1 MTYFCLSMDF
11 ISIFQILGE
20 SSWENVFP
28 QSSLFTYS
36 LSVPALPCHAY
47 SPACSLSSQHLL
59 LCSRAERSRNPPE
72 TETSRSSFHK
82 LAPAR
87 KSNAATSETCS
98 CSRFQCGDRV
108 ASFRK
113 SNGIIFL
120 IERKVKKKKQNISGT
135 FIPGLIV
142 CTKNKKKKSKSK
154 YNREKCPISIEE
166 RKKC

>member
-11 ISIFQILGE
+11 IRIFQILGE
-20 SSWENVFP
+20 SSWENVFS
-28 QSSLFTYS
+28 QRSLHS
-36 LSVPALPCHAY
+36 LSQCACPAMPCILSCVA
-47 SPACSLSSQHLL
+47 SLSLSSQHLL

-87 KSNAATSETCS
+87 KSNAATSKTRS

-120 IERKVKKKKQNISGT
+120 IERKVKKTEHKWNFYPWINCVYK
-135 FIPGLIV
+135 
-142 CTKNKKKKSKSK
+142 
-154 YNREKCPISIEE
+154 E
-166 RKKC
+166 

>member
-11 ISIFQILGE
+11 IRIFQILGE

-28 QSSLFTYS
+28 QSSLFTHS

-47 SPACSLSSQHLL
+47 SPACSLTSQHLL

-87 KSNAATSETCS
+87 KSNAATSETRS

-113 SNGIIFL
+113 ANG
-120 IERKVKKKKQNISGT
+120 VISYR
-135 FIPGLIV
+135 
-142 CTKNKKKKSKSK
+142 KKSKK
-154 YNREKCPISIEE
+154 KEKKNRT
-166 RKKC
+166 